1 MKLLLDNQ
9 KIAEEFFEN
18 TRLLGIMT
26 PLKDYR
32 FCWILNQQLGMD
44 FRVNHEIEIQL
55 TRKKRNYF
63 FRVYEYAE
71 SLSALQH
78 YIYNNQYEGEYL
90 LPEFRHFDFIWL
102 MKGVEAP
109 QGLLMQKTDRL
120 RQLEVVQMVAELT
133 PDMIRHKE
141 HLVF

>member
-1 MKLLLDNQ
+1 MKLLLDNE

-18 TRLLGIMT
+18 CRLLGIIA

-32 FCWILNQQLGMD
+32 FCWIINRQLGMD

-63 FRVYEYAE
+63 FRVYEYGE
-71 SLSALQH
+71 SFSALQH
-78 YIYNNQYEGEYL
+78 YLYNNQYEGEYL

-102 MKGVEAP
+102 MKGAEAP
-109 QGLLMQKTDRL
+109 QDLLMQKADRL
-120 RQLEVVQMVAELT
+120 RQLEAVQMVAELT